1 MKAIATVLM
10 GLAASLPLAAGAD
23 TPATAPRAA
32 TTTTLATV
40 LQKIPAS
47 IIAVP
52 EPSNAWLFGLGFL
65 GLVVLRRTRSG
76 PLD

>member
-1 MKAIATVLM
+1 MMKAIAVVLI

-23 TPATAPRAA
+23 TAAARAPSS
-32 TTTTLATV
+32 LATV

-52 EPSNAWLFGLGFL
+52 EPSSAWLFGLGFL
-65 GLVVLRRTRSG
+65 GLVVLRRTRSS

>member
-1 MKAIATVLM
+1 MKGIATALI

-23 TPATAPRAA
+23 TPMAAAPAA
-32 TTTTLATV
+32 STLATA

-47 IIAVP
+47 IVAVP
-52 EPSNAWLFGLGFL
+52 EPSSGWLFGLGFL

>member
-1 MKAIATVLM
+1 MKAIATVLI
-10 GLAASLPLAAGAD
+10 GLAASLPFAAGAD
-23 TPATAPRAA
+23 TPATAAPAA
-32 TTTTLATV
+32 STLATV
-40 LQKIPAS
+40 LQRIPAS